1 MSQVKLSVMSKHIK
15 VMVKLYPTMD
25 KRKIRRDAYFRYSA
39 TWKAL
44 VKRYPN
50 SLIGA
55 L

>member
-1 MSQVKLSVMSKHIK
+1 MNQAKLRTISKHIK

-25 KRKIRRDAYFRYSA
+25 KRKVRRDAYFRYSA
-39 TWKAL
+39 AWKAL

-50 SLIGA
+50 SLIGV

>member
-1 MSQVKLSVMSKHIK
+1 MHRTKLQTISKHVK
-15 VMVKLYPTMD
+15 VMVYLYPTMD
-25 KRKIRRDAYFRYSA
+25 KRKIRRDAYFCYSA
-39 TWKAL
+39 AWKAL